1 MGSDTARHCKGLERT
16 DRGRA
21 QKWGR
26 GRCGDTTVT
35 EVGKGWALQTR
46 ANDNAHRG
54 QLGRGTTSV
63 LYTSSRRCF
72 EMGSAVRTESS
83 KQPSISAYTISY
95 AAHSQ
100 QGENRTAQI
109 DTIIHRKHDGRATDK
124 QLHCTSEHSIVTLN
138 RRGTKQRKLR
148 IRPCNSGA
156 ATSTT
161 SSIPLS
167 WHWQRDPLKRT
178 ASN

>member
-1 MGSDTARHCKGLERT
+1 MGSDTARHCKGLKPT

-167 WHWQRDPLKRT
+167 WH
-178 ASN
+178 